1 MILIIGYI
9 FSILLGN
16 IDNHPPTDML
26 FDNIKHELI
35 ERLRADVKVVMTN
48 NDQNKSVE
56 RISNEV
62 KSSLMYTGAVQ
73 TVSAFSVGSLIAAH
87 MLDVTG
93 TPLTPTHPHIP

>member
-1 MILIIGYI
+1 M
-9 FSILLGN
+9 
-16 IDNHPPTDML
+16 
-26 FDNIKHELI
+26 K
-35 ERLRADVKVVMTN
+35 N

-93 TPLTPTHPHIP
+93 IPLALLPRLTLLNPCLVSPP